1 MENKTE
7 SQLLSDEISLLDLWK
22 IIYESKFFII
32 FFTIIFSLGCV
43 FYSFSLPPVWKVNLM
58 MISSEESQTNFQS
71 SNNLGNL
78 ASLVGITLP
87 QTSNKQQTALAVLDS
102 RIFLEDFIVKNNIL
116 KNLYKDDWDKNN
128 DKWKINSPEIW
139 SAVNLFKTLTS
150 YKFDPDSG
158 VINFSLE
165 WEDPELATQWA
176 NDLITSLNDFLR
188 EEEIKNSES
197 NIFFLEQQAKAVSIS
212 NLRLMLDGLILE
224 EIKKITL
231 AKTTKDF
238 AFKVLDP
245 AVIPLERHGPQK
257 RLIVMFGTIIGF
269 IISIALIFFRRF
281 LKNLREINS

>member
-7 SQLLSDEISLLDLWK
+7 SQLLSDEISLLDIWE
-22 IIYESKFFII
+22 IIYESKFFIV
-32 FFTIIFSLGCV
+32 FFTIIFSLGCF

-58 MISSEESQTNFQS
+58 MISPEESKSNFQS

-150 YKFDPDSG
+150 HKFDPDSG
-158 VINFSLE
+158 VIIFSLE

-269 IISIALIFFRRF
+269 IISIALIFLRRF

>member
-7 SQLLSDEISLLDLWK
+7 SQLLSDEISLLDLWG
-22 IIYESKFFII
+22 IIYESKFFIV
-32 FFTIIFSLGCV
+32 FFTIIFSLGSV

-58 MISSEESQTNFQS
+58 MISSEESQTNIQS
-71 SNNLGNL
+71 SSNLGNL
-78 ASLVGITLP
+78 ASLVGINLP
-87 QTSNKQQTALAVLDS
+87 QTSNKQQTALAILDS
-102 RIFLEDFIVKNNIL
+102 RIFLEDFLVKNNIL
-116 KNLYKDDWDKNN
+116 KDLYKDDWDKNN
-128 DKWKINSPEIW
+128 EKWKIKSPEIW
-139 SAVNLFKTLTS
+139 SAINLFKNLTS
-150 YKFDPDSG
+150 YRTDPDSG

-165 WEDPELATQWA
+165 WEDPELAAQWA

-188 EEEIKNSES
+188 YEEIKNSES
-197 NIFFLEQQAKAVSIS
+197 NIFFLEEQAKTVSIS

-231 AKTTKDF
+231 AKTTKDY

-257 RLIVMFGTIIGF
+257 RLAVLFGTLIGF
-269 IISIALIFFRRF
+269 VMSITLVFLRRF

>member
-22 IIYESKFFII
+22 IIYESKFFIV

-87 QTSNKQQTALAVLDS
+87 QTSNKQQTALAGLDS

-176 NDLITSLNDFLR
+176 NDLITSLNDFL
-188 EEEIKNSES
+188 SVPS
-197 NIFFLEQQAKAVSIS
+197 V
-212 NLRLMLDGLILE
+212 
-224 EIKKITL
+224 
-231 AKTTKDF
+231 
-238 AFKVLDP
+238 FKP
-245 AVIPLERHGPQK
+245 K
-257 RLIVMFGTIIGF
+257 
-269 IISIALIFFRRF
+269 
-281 LKNLREINS
+281 

>member
-22 IIYESKFFII
+22 IIYESKFFIV
-32 FFTIIFSLGCV
+32 FFTIIFSLCCV

-87 QTSNKQQTALAVLDS
+87 QTSNKQQTALAILDS

-197 NIFFLEQQAKAVSIS
+197 NIFFLEQQAEAVSIS

-269 IISIALIFFRRF
+269 IISIVLIFFRRF